1 MTTRSIAER
10 VTVRAPSRAGVRI
23 LATLIDLAC
32 MLPWIGVVAAAGA
45 VLYTT
50 GVTGAVSDVTG
61 NIVGFFALIVPITIA
76 AAGFDESARHATPG
90 KRVLRLRVLSGSRA
104 GAGGSTGSTA
114 GPGFSRALLRNAIKY
129 AFAWELAH
137 TAVFALVGSTTAT
150 PVWVVVV
157 LLMSYS
163 IPLVSLAL
171 LVTTG
176 RPLHDRIART
186 SVEAFAPVSET
197 VPAAA

>member
-1 MTTRSIAER
+1 M
-10 VTVRAPSRAGVRI
+10 

-50 GVTGAVSDVTG
+50 GVTGAVGDVTG
-61 NIVGFFALIVPITIA
+61 NIVGFFTVIVPITIA

-90 KRVLRLRVLSGSRA
+90 KRILRLRVLSGTTSA
-104 GAGGSTGSTA
+104 PASGLTA
-114 GPGFSRALLRNAIKY
+114 RGPGFARALLRNAIKY

-137 TAVFALVGSTTAT
+137 TAVFALVSSTTET
-150 PVWVVVV
+150 PAWVVIV
-157 LLMSYS
+157 LVTSYS

-171 LVTTG
+171 LVATG
-176 RPLHDRIART
+176 RPLHDRIAHT
-186 SVEAFAPVSET
+186 SVEALAPAPDSLAS
-197 VPAAA
+197 AA

>member
-1 MTTRSIAER
+1 M
-10 VTVRAPSRAGVRI
+10 

-50 GVTGAVSDVTG
+50 GVTGAIGDVTG
-61 NIVGFFALIVPITIA
+61 NIVGFFTVIVPITIA

-90 KRVLRLRVLSGSRA
+90 KRILRLRVTSGSAA
-104 GAGGSTGSTA
+104 GAAAGSAAGA
-114 GPGFSRALLRNAIKY
+114 APHGPGFSRALLRNAIKY

-137 TAVFALVGSTTAT
+137 TAVFALVGATTAT
-150 PVWVVVV
+150 PVWVMVV
-157 LLMSYS
+157 LVTSYA

-171 LVTTG
+171 LVATG
-176 RPLHDRIART
+176 RPLHDRIAHT
-186 SVEAFAPVSET
+186 SVEALAPAPDSVSA
-197 VPAAA
+197 PA